1 MKKAFSYLLAVA
13 LCLVLFG
20 CGKKGADE
28 TTPIDQI
35 KAEVA
40 KMDVAKIRSTAL
52 SYKDA
57 IVTKQADVAKIADQ
71 LKSIKP
77 TELLGEKAAE
87 LKTQLSKIEKSI
99 SALKDRFEIYYD
111 KLKEKGGD
119 LTGLELK

>member
-1 MKKAFSYLLAVA
+1 MKKAFSCLLAAA
-13 LCLVLFG
+13 LCLMLFG

-28 TTPIDQI
+28 TKPIDQI

-52 SYKDA
+52 SYKDT
-57 IVTKQADVAKIADQ
+57 IVAKQADVAKVADQ

-87 LKTQLSKIEKSI
+87 LKAQLSKIENSI
-99 SALKDRFEIYYD
+99 SALKERFQIYYE
-111 KLKEKGGD
+111 KLREKGGD

>member
-13 LCLVLFG
+13 LCLMLFG

-28 TTPIDQI
+28 TKAIDQI

-40 KMDVAKIRSTAL
+40 KMDVAKLHSMAL
-52 SYKDA
+52 SYKNT
-57 IVTKQADVAKIADQ
+57 IVSKQADLEKISAQ
-71 LKSIKP
+71 LKTIKP

-87 LKTQLSKIEKSI
+87 LKAQLSKIEKSI
-99 SALKDRFEIYYD
+99 SALKERFEIYYD

-119 LTGLELK
+119 LSGLELK